1 MKIGLL
7 FYFVTFSFLI
17 ASDDKAHSRRR
28 LSSNITVECIES
40 ESEGVGLEYS
50 VVSGFDQF
58 SSKSEVVDTKPS
70 ASSTSSK
77 GEKRHSS
84 LVIAVE
90 DIIENE
96 LTNPLTSLNGELM
109 YDSEML
115 QMALDSPRLCGH
127 AEDIVKKTLSD
138 PFITYAGELFYE
150 PKYIQMA
157 LGSPRLRK
165 QAEDILE
172 KFLDSPEKTVAGNP
186 YYDPHLLQLA
196 SGVERLRDKV
206 KGIVRKLVKN
216 PEVGPLGG
224 VYRDPTIL
232 KIALSFEKG

>member
-7 FYFVTFSFLI
+7 FYFVPFSFLI
-17 ASDDKAHSRRR
+17 ASNDEM
-28 LSSNITVECIES
+28 SSSITVECIES
-40 ESEGVGLEYS
+40 ESDGVGLEYS
-50 VVSGFDQF
+50 AGSGFDQI
-58 SSKSEVVDTKPS
+58 SSKSEVADMKLNGS
-70 ASSTSSK
+70 CKS
-77 GEKRHSS
+77 EKRRSS

-96 LTNPLTSLNGELM
+96 LTNSPISLNGPM

-115 QMALDSPRLCGH
+115 QMALDSPRLCGY
-127 AEDIVKKTLSD
+127 AEDIVEKTLSD
-138 PFITYAGELFYE
+138 PFITYTGALFYE
-150 PKYIQMA
+150 PKFIQMA
-157 LGSPRLRK
+157 LGSPRLRN

-172 KFLDSPEKTVAGNP
+172 KFLDSPEKTIGGNP

-196 SGVERLRDKV
+196 SGVEKLRDKV
-206 KGIVRKLVKN
+206 KGIVKKLVKN

>member
-7 FYFVTFSFLI
+7 FCFVAFSFLI
-17 ASDDKAHSRRR
+17 ASGDELRSRRR

-40 ESEGVGLEYS
+40 ECEGVGLEYS
-50 VVSGFDQF
+50 VGSGFDQI
-58 SSKSEVVDTKPS
+58 SSKSEVADMKLS
-70 ASSTSSK
+70 GSYTSCKS
-77 GEKRHSS
+77 EKRRSS

-90 DIIENE
+90 DIIEKE
-96 LTNPLTSLNGELM
+96 LTHPLISLNGPM

-115 QMALDSPRLCGH
+115 QMALDSPRLCTH
-127 AEDIVKKTLSD
+127 AEDIVEKTLAD
-138 PFITYAGELFYE
+138 PLITYKGDPFYE

-172 KFLDSPEKTVAGNP
+172 KFLDSPEKTIGGNP

-196 SGVERLRDKV
+196 SGVEKLRDKV
-206 KGIVRKLVKN
+206 KGIVKKLVKD

-232 KIALSFEKG
+232 KIALSFERG